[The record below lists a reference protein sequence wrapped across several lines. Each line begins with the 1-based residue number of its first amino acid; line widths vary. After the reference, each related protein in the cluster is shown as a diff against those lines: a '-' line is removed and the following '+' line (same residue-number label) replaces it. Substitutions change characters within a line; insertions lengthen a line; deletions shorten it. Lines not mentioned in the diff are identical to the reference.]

1 MSALKTY
8 PVRLTKGQ
16 ELKDFLI
23 KFAKD
28 KNLSAPFILT
38 CCGSVSCAT
47 LRFAKPENGDEKVRI
62 LKLHFDHLSHEI
74 LLNLRIF
81 RYNILT
87 SILKF
92 VPLSELWQT
101 QDIYTLY
108 LDVKMGQQFLDMS
121 WEI

>member
-47 LRFAKPENGDEKVRI
+47 LRFAKPENGPEKVRN
-62 LKLHFDHLSHEI
+62 LKLHIDHLSHKICTIE
-74 LLNLRIF
+74 F
-81 RYNILT
+81 
-87 SILKF
+87 
-92 VPLSELWQT
+92 E
-101 QDIYTLY
+101 
-108 LDVKMGQQFLDMS
+108 FLGTTF
-121 WEI
+121 